1 MSRVYGG
8 VVSSVRTLDATT
20 INNTGN
26 LNFPLGGDILGAG
39 LIECNIIS
47 ANNISGDLNPV
58 NETLTNTT
66 LSGFTNIIG
75 GNINFLS
82 PNSIS
87 GCSAIDVGTITGV
100 HTFNS
105 TGDISS
111 DGFLRVGG
119 DIVGDSSGSVAGTF
133 YATDVIASAFMSAS
147 TITTGT
153 LNYTTLNPPFSASLG
168 LGQILQTSN
177 DASGFDISNVGDIIA
192 HTNADFHLRND
203 SVDGDLLLQTV
214 RNLDISCGNA
224 MNINGTGIVVDSN
237 EFDCT
242 SNDVVFTNN
251 SFNLT
256 TISGIVISSDL
267 AQPATGV
274 LIEADP
280 LVSFGLV
287 EIKAGQPG
295 GKITLNA
302 SKIDCPATGSR
313 LDCAVIAGYEL
324 RSTEVDNAGDFNNSS
339 THMNEIVL
347 QGGYRNDLN
356 WLYFIGRSDVNV
368 TVAFGR
374 IALSK
379 AYFFTGQHPCFIPTY
394 DLSGEHY
401 GLILSSNVDAKGYI
415 QPPVVN
421 DSHIVAKVCDTPND
435 KNVYGVLSYYDFIH
449 QAGYSALVP
458 TENPDGKIYYSNST
472 GEGMMYVCD
481 LAGSIQSGDY
491 ITSGDIPGMGVL
503 QDDDLLHNYTLAK
516 STQTVDFNTHYYS
529 YWRYDDPTNPERTP
543 DQIHKAVA
551 EKYKV
556 LYGRI
561 YVGAYVVY
569 TTPERRVE
577 DEYMTLQYDFT
588 TKKPHLVGRDFKCAL
603 VGVVY
608 QN

>member
-8 VVSSVRTLDATT
+8 VVSSVKTLDATT
-20 INNTGN
+20 INTTGN
-26 LNFPLGGDILGAG
+26 ITFPQGGDILGAG

-82 PNSIS
+82 PNSIT

-119 DIVGDSSGSVAGTF
+119 NIVGDASGSVAGNW
-133 YATDVIASAFMSAS
+133 YANNVIASTFMSAS

-153 LNYTTLNPPFSASLG
+153 LNYTTLNPPVSTSLG
-168 LGQILQTSN
+168 LGNVLQNSN

-203 SVDGDLLLQTV
+203 STDGDMLVQTV

-224 MNINGTGIVVDSN
+224 MEINGVGITINSTELDCFSDEVVYSGNEFTITTICGIV
-237 EFDCT
+237 
-242 SNDVVFTNN
+242 
-251 SFNLT
+251 LT
-256 TISGIVISSDL
+256 SDL
-267 AQPATGV
+267 PQPANGI

-280 LVSFGLV
+280 LTSFGKV
-287 EIKAGQPG
+287 YIKAGQSG
-295 GKITLNA
+295 GSISLDADTISLPK
-302 SKIDCPATGSR
+302 TGTILSTGGTVSASR
-313 LDCAVIAGYEL
+313 LT
-324 RSTEVDNAGDFNNSS
+324 STNMNNAGDFLSSS
-339 THMNEIVL
+339 TKGDRMDLE
-347 QGGYRNDLN
+347 GGYRDSRN
-356 WLYFIGRSDVNV
+356 WLYMVARSNV
-368 TVAFGR
+368 GTTIAYGR
-374 IALSK
+374 IATDK
-379 AYFFTGQHPCFIPTY
+379 AYFMTGQHPCFIPTY

-401 GLILSSNVDAKGYI
+401 GLILSSDVDAKGYI

-421 DSHIVAKVCDTPND
+421 DSHIVAKICDTPND
-435 KNVYGVLSYYDFIH
+435 KNVYGVLSFYDFIH
-449 QAGYSALVP
+449 QTCYSAYVP

-481 LAGSIQSGDY
+481 ISGSIQSGDY
-491 ITSGDIPGMGVL
+491 ITSSDIPGMGVP
-503 QDDDLLHNYTLAK
+503 QSDDLLHNYTLAK

-561 YVGAYVVY
+561 YGDKYVVY
-569 TTPERRVE
+569 SNPERNE
-577 DEYMTLQYDFT
+577 EYMTLQYDFT